1 MNSDLVLLTDSDLP
15 GTAARDT
22 LAAAGLT
29 AQAAQT
35 RDPEQLIA
43 AGKDATALVVQWAP
57 ITAEVMDGMPN
68 LRIISRLGIGVD
80 MVDLAAA
87 TERGIAVANTPTY
100 CVEEVAT
107 HTLAMILAQ
116 ARGLAGYDAAVRAGR
131 WAAVDA
137 QPMSIRP
144 SASTVGVIGYGR
156 IGRMVASSLI
166 AMGFRVLVSDPF
178 LDADAARAAGV
189 VPATLDEALSGA
201 DIVTL
206 HAPLTD
212 ETRHMLNAQS
222 IARMRQGAVVVN
234 TCRGPLIDE
243 DALADA
249 IESGHLGGAALDVF
263 AAEPLPA
270 DSRLRANERVLL
282 TPHAAWYSPEAL
294 ADLPVHAAQN
304 VVEFLAGRPVP
315 AILNPEALTRR
326 EEVGA

>member
-22 LAAAGLT
+22 LAAADLPT
-29 AQAAQT
+29 VESASRDAAAI
-35 RDPEQLIA
+35 LS
-43 AGKDATALVVQWAP
+43 AGSDATALVVQWAP
-57 ITAEVMDGMPN
+57 ITAEIMDAMPN

-80 MVDLAAA
+80 MVDVAAA

-116 ARGLAGYDAAVRAGR
+116 ARGLSGYDAAVRAGR

-137 QPMSIRP
+137 LPMSIRP
-144 SASTVGVIGYGR
+144 SASTVSVVGYGR
-156 IGRMVASSLI
+156 IGRMVAAALTAI
-166 AMGFRVLVSDPF
+166 GFRVLVSDPF
-178 LDADAARAAGV
+178 LDEAAARAAGV
-189 VPATLDEALSGA
+189 EPASLEEALAQA
-201 DIVTL
+201 DILTL

-212 ETRHMLNAQS
+212 STRHMINAES
-222 IARMRQGAVVVN
+222 IATMRRGAVVVN

-249 IESGHLGGAALDVF
+249 IEAGHLGGAALDVF
-263 AAEPLPA
+263 AEEPLPES
-270 DSRLRANERVLL
+270 SRLRASERVVL

-294 ADLPVHAAQN
+294 ADLPVHAARN
-304 VVEFLAGRPVP
+304 VVDFLAGREVP
-315 AILNPEALTRR
+315 AILNPEALVRR
-326 EEVGA
+326 KEMDA